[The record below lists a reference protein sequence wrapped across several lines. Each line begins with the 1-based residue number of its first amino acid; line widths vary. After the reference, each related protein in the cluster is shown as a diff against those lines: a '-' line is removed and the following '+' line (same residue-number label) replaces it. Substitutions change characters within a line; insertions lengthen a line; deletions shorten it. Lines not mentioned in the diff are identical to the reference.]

1 VIQRLAVVGVGL
13 LGGSVA
19 LGARAQ
25 GLAREIVGVGRD
37 RARLDAPLRAGAVDR
52 VTTDLAAGVAEA
64 DVVVLA
70 ATVLANERL
79 LEALW
84 DVLAPG
90 ALVTD
95 VGSTKRGIVGVAER
109 LAGARP
115 RAAFVGSHPMAGS
128 ERSGFAVARADLF
141 RGATVIVTPTDTSE
155 PRAVKGVT
163 ALWEALGARVS
174 ALDADSH
181 DRVVAAISHLPHVAA
196 WALVDA
202 VERFEPGA
210 LAFAA
215 RGFRDTT
222 RIAASDPAM
231 WTEILLGNRDAVLA
245 GLAVYREAVDALER
259 LIASGDRGAIE
270 ALLARVKTQREGL
283 A

>member
-19 LGARAQ
+19 LAARAQ

-37 RARLDAPLRAGAVDR
+37 RARLEAPLRAGAVDR
-52 VTTDLAAGVAEA
+52 VSTDLADGVRDA
-64 DVVVLA
+64 DVIVLA

-79 LEALW
+79 LPVLWRAASPAALI
-84 DVLAPG
+84 
-90 ALVTD
+90 TD
-95 VGSTKRGIVGVAER
+95 VGSTKGGIVAVAER
-109 LAGARP
+109 LAAEQP
-115 RAAFVGSHPMAGS
+115 RAFVGSHPMAGS
-128 ERSGFAVARADLF
+128 EKSGYGVARADLF
-141 RGATVIVTPTDTSE
+141 RGATVIVTPTEDSE

-174 ALDADSH
+174 ALDPLTH

-202 VERFEPGA
+202 VGRFEAGA

-215 RGFRDTT
+215 RGFKDTT

-231 WTEILLGNRDAVLA
+231 WTEILLGNRDAIAASLA
-245 GLAVYREAVDALER
+245 DFRRALDDLDR
-259 LIASGDRGAIE
+259 LMAAGDRAGIE
-270 ALLARVKTQREGL
+270 AMLGRLKTQREGL

>member
-37 RARLDAPLRAGAVDR
+37 RTRLEAPLRAGAVDR
-52 VTTDLAAGVAEA
+52 VTTDLAEGVRDA
-64 DVVVLA
+64 DVIVLA

-79 LEALW
+79 LADVWPAASPAALI
-84 DVLAPG
+84 
-90 ALVTD
+90 TD
-95 VGSTKRGIVGVAER
+95 VGSTKRGIVAVAER
-109 LAGARP
+109 LAAGR
-115 RAAFVGSHPMAGS
+115 RQLFVGSHPMAGS
-128 ERSGFAVARADLF
+128 EKSGYAVARADLF
-141 RGATVIVTPTDTSE
+141 QGATVIVTPTDDAE

-163 ALWEALGARVS
+163 AFWEALGARVS
-174 ALDADSH
+174 ALDPETH
-181 DRVVAAISHLPHVAA
+181 DRMVAAISHLPHVAA

-202 VERFEPGA
+202 VGRFEPGA

-215 RGFRDTT
+215 RGFKDTT

-231 WTEILLGNRDAVLA
+231 WSEILLANRDAIVASLGA
-245 GLAVYREAVDALER
+245 FRRAVDELER
-259 LIASGDRGAIE
+259 LIAAGDRAGIE
-270 ALLARVKTQREGL
+270 ARLARMKAARERL